1 LWKGWALIPCRLYST
16 IAPTGIVAAKVD
28 ESVKETPLIVGT
40 GPIRNVTNCDAAVF
54 LRSTR

>member
-1 LWKGWALIPCRLYST
+1 MIPCRLYSM
-16 IAPTGIVAAKVD
+16 IAPTGIVAEKVD